1 MAVTIRDLAQITGFS
16 TSTVSRVLS
25 GRGYADAKTR
35 AVIEQAVRDTGYEY
49 RPVPT
54 RRGGIDMV
62 MLLLER
68 VDNETY
74 AQESAGISS
83 VFDSKGIMYVGA
95 YSEPSHPEK
104 LEAYMKR
111 AIKNHFKG
119 MILFS
124 PVETPAF
131 RKIMA
136 HCSIPCVALN
146 RPLDTVETDTVC
158 MDNKA
163 AGRLAVEHL
172 IAKGHRR
179 IVHLSLSHVSSGEY
193 RRKGY
198 LEAMNAAALQPEL
211 LPVEDTYESG
221 VAAGHRIAAEMP
233 EVTAI
238 YAVNEIV
245 ARGAMEG
252 LMRHG
257 KRIPEDISLIAT
269 DNTLISIISQPH
281 LTTVCCDTRQMGI
294 EAANLFL
301 ARCQNPTGPKQHRYL
316 PPVLLERN
324 SVSKAEKPAK
334 PGK

>member
-1 MAVTIRDLAQITGFS
+1 MAVTIKDLAQITGFS

-25 GRGYADAKTR
+25 GRGYANEKTR
-35 AVIEQAVRDTGYEY
+35 TVIEQAVRETGYEY
-49 RPVPT
+49 HPVPT

-83 VFDSKGIMYVGA
+83 VFDSQNIMYVGA
-95 YSEPSHPEK
+95 YGESANPEK

-111 AIKNHFKG
+111 AIKNKFKG

-131 RKIMA
+131 RKIMR

-146 RPLDTVETDTVC
+146 RPLDTVEIDTVC

-172 IAKGHRR
+172 IARGHRR
-179 IVHLSLSHVSSGEY
+179 IIHLALPGVSSGEY
-193 RRKGY
+193 RMKGY
-198 LEAMNAAALQPEL
+198 LEAMAAAGLQHEL
-211 LPVEDTYESG
+211 LPVEDTYEAG
-221 VAAGHRIAAEMP
+221 VAAGRKIAVEMP
-233 EVTAI
+233 DVTAI

-245 ARGAMEG
+245 ARGVMEG
-252 LMRHG
+252 LVSCG
-257 KRIPEDISLIAT
+257 KRIPEDISIIST

-301 ARCQNPTGPKQHRYL
+301 ARCQNPTGPKQHLFL
-316 PPVLLERN
+316 PPVLLERD
-324 SVSKAEKPAK
+324 SVADLISSL
-334 PGK
+334 

>member
-1 MAVTIRDLAQITGFS
+1 MAITVKDLSNMTGYS

-25 GRGYADAKTR
+25 GRGYVDTHTR
-35 AVIEQAVRDTGYEY
+35 AIIEQAVRDSGYLY
-49 RPVPT
+49 HPSPT
-54 RRGGIDMV
+54 RRNSIDMV
-62 MLLLER
+62 MLILSR

-83 VFDSKGIMYVGA
+83 VFDSKNIMYVGA
-95 YSEPSHPEK
+95 YSEQFNTEK
-104 LEAYMKR
+104 MEAYMAR
-111 AIKNHFKG
+111 AIKNRFKG

-131 RKIMA
+131 QKIMR

-146 RPLDTVETDTVC
+146 RPLDTVDADTVC

-163 AGRLAVEHL
+163 AGKLATEHL

-179 IVHLSLSHVSSGEY
+179 IVHLSLSDISSGSY
-193 RRKGY
+193 RTKGY
-198 LEAMNAAALQPEL
+198 LEAMTDAGLEPAV
-211 LPVEDTYESG
+211 LPVEDTYDAG
-221 VAAGHRIAAEMP
+221 VAAGLRIAAEMP
-233 EVTAI
+233 EMTAI

-245 ARGAMEG
+245 SRGAMEG
-252 LMRHG
+252 LLRCG
-257 KRIPEDISLIAT
+257 KQVPEDISIIST

-301 ARCQNPTGPKQHRYL
+301 ERCQNPTGAKQHRFL
-316 PPVLLERN
+316 PPILLERD
-324 SVSKAEKPAK
+324 SVAVL
-334 PGK
+334 